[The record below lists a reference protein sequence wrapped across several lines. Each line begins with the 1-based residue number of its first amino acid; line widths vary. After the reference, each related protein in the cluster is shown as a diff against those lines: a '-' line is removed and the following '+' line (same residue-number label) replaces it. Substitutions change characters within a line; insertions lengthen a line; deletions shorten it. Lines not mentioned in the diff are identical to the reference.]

1 MLRTKV
7 YRSWMG
13 FVESGNRPRDLG
25 VEFRNVVVNH
35 GAIRWATG
43 KQLTKGR
50 VFVNDIIA

>member
-25 VEFRNVVVNH
+25 VVPPPFLPE
-35 GAIRWATG
+35 
-43 KQLTKGR
+43 LC
-50 VFVNDIIA
+50 

>member
-25 VEFRNVVVNH
+25 VEFRNVVVPP
-35 GAIRWATG
+35 
-43 KQLTKGR
+43 L
-50 VFVNDIIA
+50 